1 MSFETTLPRISQV
14 HLTPGLV
21 VHFKDLLGKR
31 GRLQRLGWRQKNV
44 QYRYMPQMHQ
54 KRLED
59 FWCMNSSYDYYIQGD
74 HGSAEIVSTKPLR
87 ASCIRPSMSSIS
99 MSTFSWSHLTIH
111 MSSIAPWLFH
121 LLQPKKDRSNS
132 GSREAPPSSWHKCGD
147 GQISINIHPS
157 SSFKKNIRSQITFKL
172 WKNHSPNPN
181 PDLVRSICEIAENKF
196 ILVIS

>member
-1 MSFETTLPRISQV
+1 MSFETTLPKTFPSSFNTWPCRTFQR
-14 HLTPGLV
+14 PA
-21 VHFKDLLGKR
+21 GKK
-31 GRLQRLGWRQKNV
+31 GKTSATRLGWRQKNV

-111 MSSIAPWLFH
+111 MSSLAQWLFH
-121 LLQPKKDRSNS
+121 LLQPKTTFKQ
-132 GSREAPPSSWHKCGD
+132 
-147 GQISINIHPS
+147 QIWWG
-157 SSFKKNIRSQITFKL
+157 SSFFLAQMWRWPNFHQ
-172 WKNHSPNPN
+172 HSP
-181 PDLVRSICEIAENKF
+181 F
-196 ILVIS
+196 IQF